1 MPVLGIESTA
11 HTASVG
17 IVGDGVEILGLA
29 SDMYRP
35 PAGGIHPREAA
46 NHHVEVLPALVERAL
61 DEAKVGPREIE
72 AIAFA
77 QGPGLGPC
85 LRAGATVARM
95 LALSWRR
102 PLVPVNH
109 CVAHVEIARALS
121 GLDDA
126 LLLYASGGN
135 TQVIA
140 FGAGRYRV
148 LGETLD
154 VGIGNFLDKL
164 WIALG
169 GTFPGGPAL
178 EGAARGRSALLPL
191 PYSVH
196 GMDVAFSG
204 ILTATLEHARRGAD
218 RADLAYSVEVTTY
231 SMLTEITERALAHLG
246 RRDVVLGGGVACNE
260 RLRGMVRSMVE
271 ARGGTSFA
279 PPKRLCVDNGAM
291 IAWTGLLAARSGVR
305 VEVERSAVL
314 PRQRTD
320 LVEIPWRSGRSL
332 QPTEDEPRHGE
343 LPHLGDRLLHRTE
356 EAEVGERAE
365 EQ

>member
-1 MPVLGIESTA
+1 MVVLGIESTA

-17 IVGDGVEILGLA
+17 IVSDRAEVLGIA

-46 NHHVEVLPALVERAL
+46 NHHVELLPGLVRQAM
-61 DEAKVGPREIE
+61 DAAHVDPSGID
-72 AIAFA
+72 AVAFA

-95 LALSWRR
+95 LSLVWEK

-109 CVAHVEIARALS
+109 CVAHVEIARVLS
-121 GLDDA
+121 GLEDP

-140 FGAGRYRV
+140 YGRGRYRV

-154 VGIGNFLDKL
+154 IGIGNFLDKL
-164 WIALG
+164 WIGLG
-169 GTFPGGPAL
+169 GKFPGGPAL
-178 EGAARGRSALLPL
+178 EAEAKQGTELHEL

-204 ILTATLEHARRGAD
+204 MLTAALQLHRTGVARPD
-218 RADLAYSVEVTTY
+218 VAYSVETTAY
-231 SMLTEITERALAHLG
+231 AMLTEITERALAH
-246 RRDVVLGGGVACNE
+246 RQRDHVVLGGGVACNE
-260 RLRGMVRSMVE
+260 RLRGMVRTMVE
-271 ARGGTSFA
+271 ARGGTMFA
-279 PPKRLCVDNGAM
+279 PPRAMCVDNGAM
-291 IAWTGLLAARSGVR
+291 IAWTGRMAFRAGVTAA
-305 VEVERSAVL
+305 VEDSAVL

-320 LVEIPWRSGRSL
+320 LVPTPWR
-332 QPTEDEPRHGE
+332 TD
-343 LPHLGDRLLHRTE
+343 
-356 EAEVGERAE
+356 
-365 EQ
+365 

>member
-1 MPVLGIESTA
+1 MVVLGIESTA

-17 IVGDGVEILGLA
+17 LIDEGARVLALA

-46 NHHVEVLPALVERAL
+46 NHHVDRLPGLVAQALA
-61 DEAKVGPREIE
+61 EAKVGPGDIE

-85 LRAGATVARM
+85 LRAGATVART
-95 LALSWRR
+95 LALLWRR

-109 CVAHVEIARALS
+109 CVAHIEIARALS
-121 GLDDA
+121 GLDDPM
-126 LLLYASGGN
+126 LLYASGGN

-140 FGAGRYRV
+140 WGTDRYRV

-164 WIALG
+164 WIAMG
-169 GTFPGGPAL
+169 GVFPGGPAL
-178 EGAARGRSALLPL
+178 EAEAKRGTTLVPL

-204 ILTATLEHARRGAD
+204 LLTATLAQRARGVSRE
-218 RADLAYSVEVTTY
+218 DLAYSVEVTAY
-231 SMLTEITERALAHLG
+231 SMLTEITERALAH
-246 RRDVVLGGGVACNE
+246 RRKGSVVLGGGVACNG
-260 RLRGMVRSMVE
+260 RLREMVRAMVE
-271 ARGGTSFA
+271 GRGGTAFA
-279 PPKRLCVDNGAM
+279 PPKSLCVDNGAM
-291 IAWTGLLAARSGVR
+291 IAWTGLLAHRAGRSVAVERSGV
-305 VEVERSAVL
+305 E

-320 LVEIPWRSGRSL
+320 QVPAPWRTGAV
-332 QPTEDEPRHGE
+332 TPR
-343 LPHLGDRLLHRTE
+343 
-356 EAEVGERAE
+356 AVAA
-365 EQ
+365 

>member
-1 MPVLGIESTA
+1 MIVLGIESTA

-17 IVGDGVEILGLA
+17 VVDDTARVLGVA

-46 NHHVEVLPALVERAL
+46 NHHVELLPDLVARAL
-61 DEAKVGPREIE
+61 EAAHVGPKEID
-72 AIAFA
+72 AVAFA

-85 LRAGATVARM
+85 LRAGATVARI
-95 LALSWRR
+95 LALAWGR

-109 CVAHVEIARALS
+109 CVAHVEIARVLS
-121 GLDDA
+121 GLDDP

-140 FGAGRYRV
+140 YGRGRYRV

-154 VGIGNFLDKL
+154 IGIGNFLDKL
-164 WIALG
+164 WIELG

-178 EGAARGRSALLPL
+178 EAEAKLGGELLAL

-204 ILTATLEHARRGAD
+204 MLTAALALRGRGAA
-218 RADLAYSVEVTTY
+218 RPDLAYSVEVTAY
-231 SMLTEITERALAHLG
+231 SMLTEITERAIAHR
-246 RRDVVLGGGVACNE
+246 RRDGVVLGGGVACNE
-260 RLRGMVRSMVE
+260 RLRGMVRAMVE
-271 ARGGTSFA
+271 GRGGRMFA
-279 PPKRLCVDNGAM
+279 PPRALCVDNGAM
-291 IAWTGLLAARSGVR
+291 IAWTGLLAAREGRSVPIA
-305 VEVERSAVL
+305 ESAVA

-320 LVEIPWRSGRSL
+320 LVETPWRLDGPSARSL
-332 QPTEDEPRHGE
+332 
-343 LPHLGDRLLHRTE
+343 
-356 EAEVGERAE
+356 
-365 EQ
+365 

>member
-1 MPVLGIESTA
+1 MPGDVVVLGIESTA

-17 IVGDGVEILGLA
+17 IVTESAEVLAIA
-29 SDMYRP
+29 SDMHKP
-35 PAGGIHPREAA
+35 PKGGIHPREAA
-46 NHHVEVLPALVERAL
+46 NHHVEVLPGLVARAL
-61 DEAKVGPREIE
+61 ETAKVRPSELE

-85 LRAGATVARM
+85 LRAGATVART
-95 LALSWRR
+95 LALLWDR

-109 CVAHVEIARALS
+109 CVAHVEIARVLS
-121 GLDDA
+121 GLDDP

-140 FGAGRYRV
+140 FGSGRYRV

-169 GTFPGGPAL
+169 GSFPGGPEIEKEAKQGS
-178 EGAARGRSALLPL
+178 ELLTL

-204 ILTATLEHARRGAD
+204 MYTAGLALHEKGAS
-218 RADLAYSVEVTTY
+218 RADLAYSVEVTAY
-231 SMLTEITERALAHLG
+231 SMLTEITERALAH
-246 RRDVVLGGGVACNE
+246 RRREMVVLGGGVACNL
-260 RLRGMVRSMVE
+260 RLQEMVRIMVE
-271 ARGGTSFA
+271 GRGGRSYA
-279 PPKRLCVDNGAM
+279 PPRSLCVDNGAM
-291 IAWTGLLAARSGVR
+291 IAWTGHLALRAGGAVP
-305 VEVERSAVL
+305 VERSAVD

-320 LVEIPWRSGRSL
+320 RVETPWRR
-332 QPTEDEPRHGE
+332 
-343 LPHLGDRLLHRTE
+343 
-356 EAEVGERAE
+356 
-365 EQ
+365 

>member
-1 MPVLGIESTA
+1 MVVLGIESTA

-17 IVGDGVEILGLA
+17 LVSDRAEVLGMA

-35 PAGGIHPREAA
+35 AKGGIHPREAA
-46 NHHVEVLPALVERAL
+46 NHHVELLPELVERAMHAAQL
-61 DEAKVGPREIE
+61 RPTDVE
-72 AIAFA
+72 AIAFS

-95 LALSWRR
+95 LSLAWDR

-109 CVAHVEIARALS
+109 CVAHVEIARILS
-121 GLDDA
+121 GLDDP

-140 FGAGRYRV
+140 YARGRYRV

-154 VGIGNFLDKL
+154 IGIGNFLDKL
-164 WIALG
+164 WIKLG

-178 EGAARGRSALLPL
+178 EAEARSGTELLPL

-204 ILTATLEHARRGAD
+204 ILTAALALHARGAR

-231 SMLTEITERALAHLG
+231 AMLTEITERALAHR
-246 RRDVVLGGGVACNE
+246 RRDAVVLGGGVACNE
-260 RLRGMVRSMVE
+260 RLRTMVRTMVE
-271 ARGGTSFA
+271 ARGGTMFA
-279 PPKRLCVDNGAM
+279 PPRSLCVDNGAM
-291 IAWTGLLAARSGVR
+291 IAWTGHLAHRAGVTVPVEASGI
-305 VEVERSAVL
+305 E

-320 LVEIPWRSGRSL
+320 LVLAPWRSG
-332 QPTEDEPRHGE
+332 
-343 LPHLGDRLLHRTE
+343 
-356 EAEVGERAE
+356 
-365 EQ
+365 

>member
-1 MPVLGIESTA
+1 MVVLGIESTA

-17 IVGDGVEILGLA
+17 LVSDRAEVLGLA

-35 PAGGIHPREAA
+35 AKGGIHPREAA
-46 NHHVEVLPALVERAL
+46 NHHVELFPGLVERAM
-61 DEAKVGPREIE
+61 EAAGLGPADVE
-72 AIAFA
+72 AIAFS

-95 LALSWRR
+95 LSLAWDR

-109 CVAHVEIARALS
+109 CVAHVEIARILS
-121 GLDDA
+121 GMDDP

-140 FGAGRYRV
+140 YARGRYRV

-154 VGIGNFLDKL
+154 IGIGNFLDKF
-164 WIALG
+164 WIELG
-169 GTFPGGPAL
+169 GTFPGGPAI
-178 EGAARGRSALLPL
+178 EAEAKNGTHLLPL

-204 ILTATLEHARRGAD
+204 ILTAALALHARGAS

-231 SMLTEITERALAHLG
+231 AMLTEITERALAH
-246 RRDVVLGGGVACNE
+246 RQRNAVVLGGGVACNE
-260 RLRGMVRSMVE
+260 RLRTMVRTMVE
-271 ARGGTSFA
+271 ARGGTMFA
-279 PPKRLCVDNGAM
+279 PPRSLCVDNGAM
-291 IAWTGLLAARSGVR
+291 IAWTGLLAFRAGVSVPVEASGI
-305 VEVERSAVL
+305 E

-320 LVEIPWRSGRSL
+320 LVLAPWRNG
-332 QPTEDEPRHGE
+332 
-343 LPHLGDRLLHRTE
+343 
-356 EAEVGERAE
+356 
-365 EQ
+365 

>member
-1 MPVLGIESTA
+1 MVILGVESTA

-17 IVGDGVEILGLA
+17 LVDERANVLGMA

-46 NHHVEVLPALVERAL
+46 NHHVEVFPGLVAQALERAHL
-61 DEAKVGPREIE
+61 RPTEVEAV
-72 AIAFA
+72 AFS

-95 LALSWRR
+95 LSLAWDR

-109 CVAHVEIARALS
+109 CVAHVEIARILS
-121 GLDDA
+121 GLDDP

-140 FGAGRYRV
+140 YSRGRYRV

-154 VGIGNFLDKL
+154 IGVGNFLDKL
-164 WIALG
+164 WIELG
-169 GTFPGGPAL
+169 GTFPGGPQL
-178 EGAARGRSALLPL
+178 EAEAHIGSELLPL

-204 ILTATLEHARRGAD
+204 ILTAALALSARGVR
-218 RADLAYSVEVTTY
+218 RPDLAYSVEVTVY
-231 SMLTEITERALAHLG
+231 SMLTEITERALAHL
-246 RRDVVLGGGVACNE
+246 RARAVVLGGGVACNE
-260 RLRGMVRSMVE
+260 RLRTMVREMMES
-271 ARGGTSFA
+271 RGGTAFA
-279 PPKRLCVDNGAM
+279 PPRSLCVDNGAM
-291 IAWTGLLAARSGVR
+291 IAWTGLLALRAG
-305 VEVERSAVL
+305 RSAVIEDTAVA

-320 LVEIPWRSGRSL
+320 LVDTPWRGS
-332 QPTEDEPRHGE
+332 
-343 LPHLGDRLLHRTE
+343 
-356 EAEVGERAE
+356 
-365 EQ
+365 